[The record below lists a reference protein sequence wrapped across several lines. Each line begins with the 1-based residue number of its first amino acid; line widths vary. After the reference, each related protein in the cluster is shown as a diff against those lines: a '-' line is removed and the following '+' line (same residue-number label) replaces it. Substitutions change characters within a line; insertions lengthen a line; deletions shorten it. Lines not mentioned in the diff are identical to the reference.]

1 VVKRKTSSEKGF
13 RRRLIIKNPKNR
25 PRDTAVGLFLGGLLV
40 SRGRKGRLNAWCS
53 IFCFK
58 YGKKHDGREGID
70 GFRRPLHFASSS
82 YLIGKDGA
90 ELETWD
96 RGVCLRTE
104 GGVQLKTV

>member
-1 VVKRKTSSEKGF
+1 MSWWEFRGF
-13 RRRLIIKNPKNR
+13 WGILQR
-25 PRDTAVGLFLGGLLV
+25 
-40 SRGRKGRLNAWCS
+40 SQ
-53 IFCFK
+53 
-58 YGKKHDGREGID
+58 DGREGID

>member
-1 VVKRKTSSEKGF
+1 MVKRKTSSENSF
-13 RRRLIIKNPKNR
+13 RRRFIYNEKTNR
-25 PRDTAVGLFLGGLLV
+25 PQDTAVGLFFCALLK
-40 SRGRKGRLNAWCS
+40 SKNREGRLNGWCVL
-53 IFCFK
+53 FCFK
-58 YGKKHDGREGID
+58 YGEKQDGREGID

-104 GGVQLKTV
+104 GGV